1 MHRTRQAP
9 GRDRTET
16 GDMSLAAEAQRFLRS
31 THNGLLS
38 TFSTRHEG
46 YPYGSVTP
54 FVLDHDGQPLILI
67 STLAEHTRNIIE
79 NCKVSLLVF
88 AGAEG
93 NDPPDMLANARL
105 TLLGDAEQTDKTDP
119 LLRARYLRYFPKA
132 EQYFE
137 MHDFYFYRIQI
148 TQARYIAGFGKMS
161 WIAGAELRSPRTPL
175 AAQEADILEHMNSD
189 HADSLLLYCAHV
201 HNVTPQTAEMI
212 GIDADGF
219 DVRAEN
225 ETGNQI
231 LRFDFDAPIRDAQD
245 ARAALVKLSK
255 ACRT

>member
-1 MHRTRQAP
+1 
-9 GRDRTET
+9 
-16 GDMSLAAEAQRFLRS
+16 MSLANEARQFLRS

-38 TFSTRHEG
+38 TFSTRHTG

-67 STLAEHTRNIIE
+67 STLAEHTKNIID

-88 AGAEG
+88 AGA
-93 NDPPDMLANARL
+93 DDLLANARL

-148 TQARYIAGFGKMS
+148 AQARYIAGFGKMS
-161 WIAGAELRSPRTPL
+161 WIPGAELRSPRTPL
-175 AAQEADILEHMNSD
+175 AAQEAGILDHMNAD
-189 HADSLLLYCAHV
+189 HADSLIAYCRHV
-201 HNVTPQTAEMI
+201 HQLSPDRARMI
-212 GIDADGF
+212 GIDSDGF
-219 DVRAEN
+219 DVRAEDSA
-225 ETGNQI
+225 GSQL
-231 LRFDFDAPIRDAQD
+231 LRFDFEQPIQDAQQ
-245 ARAALVKLSK
+245 ARAALVTLSK
-255 ACRT
+255 ASRT

>member
-1 MHRTRQAP
+1 
-9 GRDRTET
+9 
-16 GDMSLAAEAQRFLRS
+16 MSLANEARQFLRS

-38 TFSTRHEG
+38 TFSIRHTG

-67 STLAEHTRNIIE
+67 STLAEHTRNIID

-88 AGAEG
+88 AGA
-93 NDPPDMLANARL
+93 DDLLANARL

-148 TQARYIAGFGKMS
+148 AQARYIAGFGKMS
-161 WIAGAELRSPRTPL
+161 WIPGAELRSPRTPL
-175 AAQEADILEHMNSD
+175 AAQEAGILDHMNAD
-189 HADSLLLYCAHV
+189 HADSLIAYCRHV
-201 HNVTPQTAEMI
+201 HQLSTDRAQMI
-212 GIDADGF
+212 GIDSDGF
-219 DVRAEN
+219 DVRAESAA
-225 ETGNQI
+225 GSQI

-245 ARAALVKLSK
+245 ARAALVALSK
-255 ACRT
+255 ACRA